1 MIINDKTIYK
11 IALITSI
18 IGISILIV
26 SSAWVEPK
34 EMRIK
39 EITSNNIN
47 EKITIHGVI
56 TEIDYS
62 SSGKT
67 CFLNLNDGTGKIKVI
82 IFQSGLENFETEG
95 INISDFKNRNVKITG
110 TVSEYNNKLEI
121 TLDDSKL
128 IKLEK

>member
-18 IGISILIV
+18 VGISILIV

-34 EMRIK
+34 EMKIK
-39 EITSNNIN
+39 DITSNNIN

-56 TEIDYS
+56 TKIDYS
-62 SSGKT
+62 SSSKT
-67 CFLNLNDGTGKIKVI
+67 CFLSLNDGTGKIQVI
-82 IFQSGLENFETEG
+82 IFQSGLENFETQD
-95 INISDFKNRNVKITG
+95 IDISSFKNRNVKLTG
-110 TVSEYNNKLEI
+110 TVSEYNNQLEI

-128 IKLEK
+128 IRLEK